1 MNFFQLWLAG
11 YYSPARVVDELKTKP
26 APHWGFY
33 AQLTRALLD
42 SLLLYLPLAILG
54 REPSTPSYL
63 TFLPA
68 ERYFLASVFFVPVF
82 LLAHWIMLSGVLH
95 LILRL
100 SGRPGHIDQILNIT
114 GFAALVVGAF
124 LILWDWVWIA
134 MGWHSDVLLGISHLV
149 LVIWAVVITALGFRR
164 ILGLPWWLAILLNV
178 LWLVLGEPLA
188 AIFMRAPL

>member
-1 MNFFQLWLAG
+1 MSEPGVVSRRPGAFALSANRRYTGGKMNLFQLWLTG

-63 TFLPA
+63 TFLSA

-82 LLAHWIMLSGVLH
+82 LLAHW
-95 LILRL
+95 
-100 SGRPGHIDQILNIT
+100 
-114 GFAALVVGAF
+114 
-124 LILWDWVWIA
+124 
-134 MGWHSDVLLGISHLV
+134 
-149 LVIWAVVITALGFRR
+149 VI
-164 ILGLPWWLAILLNV
+164 
-178 LWLVLGEPLA
+178 
-188 AIFMRAPL
+188 